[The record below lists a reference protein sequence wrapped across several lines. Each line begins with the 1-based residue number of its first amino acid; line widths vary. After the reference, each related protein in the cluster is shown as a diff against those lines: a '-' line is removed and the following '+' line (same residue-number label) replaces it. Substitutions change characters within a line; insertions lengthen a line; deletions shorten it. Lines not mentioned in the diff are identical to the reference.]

1 MAIKIDNKDL
11 SKRIYNWQEVQRVI
25 LNGSQIRPT
34 EESHIDY
41 HVISDFTWWGGWG
54 GGWLPWWWGWYD
66 VETTA
71 DWIIAGRS
79 GTWTITYSSVRW
91 MPSLANAKKIEV
103 VVNFGWDVSTPEF
116 TTALINLSLKN
127 NNTQY
132 IGGLIRYAPY
142 SDSYSQITMG
152 GTWNFTNVTSWNYTM
167 VWDINMEDIEYPFV
181 TLETDWPSTF
191 SSETVRREIDT
202 PRVFNIRS
210 CNNFDVT
217 IKEWITVKSVDFY
230 IWNN

>member
-34 EESHIDY
+34 EEEHIDY
-41 HVISDFTWWGGWG
+41 HVISNFWWWSA
-54 GGWLPWWWGWYD
+54 WWIPWWWWWYD
-66 VETTA
+66 VEPTN
-71 DWIIAGRS
+71 DWVIAGSS
-79 GTWTITYSSVRW
+79 GTWTITYSRVRW

-103 VVNFGWDVSTPEF
+103 VVNFGWDVVTPVSSISF
-116 TTALINLSLKN
+116 VNLSLKN
-127 NNTQY
+127 DNTQY
-132 IGGLIRYAPY
+132 IGGNIRYRV
-142 SDSYSQITMG
+142 SDNKYQQITMAG
-152 GTWNFTNVTSWNYTM
+152 VWDFTNVTSGNYSTT
-167 VWDINMEDIEYPFV
+167 WFINMEDEESPYV
-181 TLETDWPSTF
+181 TMETEWPSDF
-191 SSETVRREIDT
+191 SAVWVNRGFETSRIA
-202 PRVFNIRS
+202 NIRS